1 MPSLNPSLRI
11 RTVVAELAIAIAL
24 SPCVHT
30 AAAQMLAGSGGAG
43 PTSPEPV
50 LGVAMGTNRR
60 ALNEYL
66 VARGWTRVADSVA
79 GVGSP
84 SVHAGT
90 FAGRP
95 AEIIAMFGD
104 SSGRLLM
111 LAINVPAKSAEELR
125 TAYADLYRLV
135 ERKRCAPRI
144 PRDYAGQLDSILR
157 GPTPQLSTAGGTFKP
172 LLEGHTTLTMEE
184 NTDWPRPTWA
194 NAEASIGTRLT
205 ASRLHKESLW
215 PYQATVWSSVLLML
229 ESPTMCADSR
239 ASLDSAMRADRDQRF
254 ASSRS
259 KGTSN
264 TPLDSVM
271 VGAGPG
277 VTLRVDTLVVRA
289 TENEP
294 EGVVR
299 ILHRPLGS
307 TVRYEARLAAG
318 YDGLKVLVEDTVAA
332 ATGSIVLNGMTV
344 ITAEALPKPRPE
356 TTRLYELMR
365 AELTSKN
372 PLAAFV
378 AVECEMDRLQK
389 AYPAKAERWIA
400 EAQARAH
407 DPEKDGRAIRRF
419 DEAMSGHEF
428 GGCEDDRRRYP
439 ATP

>member
-1 MPSLNPSLRI
+1 MRPLDQLLRT
-11 RTVVAELAIAIAL
+11 RTVAVELALAVAL
-24 SPCVHT
+24 TPCVHT
-30 AAAQMLAGSGGAG
+30 VGAQMLAGSGGSG
-43 PTSPEPV
+43 PTSPEPL

-104 SSGRLLM
+104 SSGRLLT
-111 LAINVPAKSAEELR
+111 LAINVPARSTEELR
-125 TAYADLYRLV
+125 AAYADLYRMI
-135 ERKRCAPRI
+135 ERRRCAAKI
-144 PRDYAGQLDSILR
+144 PHDYAAQLDSILR
-157 GPTPQLSTAGGTFKP
+157 GPAPQLSNGGGTFKP
-172 LLEGHTTLTMEE
+172 VLLGHTTLTLEE

-194 NAEASIGTRLT
+194 SAAASIGTRLT
-205 ASRLHKESLW
+205 ASRLHKESRW
-215 PYQATVWSSVLLML
+215 PYEATVWSSVLLML
-229 ESPTMCADSR
+229 ENPTMCADSR
-239 ASLDSAMRADRDQRF
+239 ATLDSAMRADRQQRV

-259 KGTSN
+259 KGAN
-264 TPLDSVM
+264 DAPLDSVM

-277 VTLRVDTLVVRA
+277 VTLRVDTLVVRGA
-289 TENEP
+289 DNESD
-294 EGVVR
+294 GVVK
-299 ILHRPLGS
+299 ILRRPLGS
-307 TVRYEARLAAG
+307 TVRYEARLEAG
-318 YDGLKVLVEDTVAA
+318 YDGLKVLVEDTLAA
-332 ATGSIVLNGMTV
+332 ATGNIVLNGTSV
-344 ITAEALPKPRPE
+344 IIAVAQPKARPE
-356 TTRLYELMR
+356 TRRLYELMR

-389 AYPAKAERWIA
+389 VYPATAERWIA
-400 EAQARAH
+400 EVEARAH
-407 DPEKDGRAIRRF
+407 DPEKDGRAMRRF

-439 ATP
+439 ATR